1 MRNLSAIYSNEQY
14 KSLNATARD
23 VFFLIYNQF
32 TLSKKSVSEGK
43 TGWRDDNGI
52 FCYLGQ
58 KEIANILGKTD
69 RTVRRAIEALK
80 KAKLITVIERGAK
93 RKAKL
98 YVHEIVK
105 AVKSTPVEIENQQ
118 VKEVFEETFGECANN
133 SEAKAL
139 NNMAKSTNVESL
151 VEAIQ
156 RSKSVEKKK
165 SRISYITKAL
175 NSVIKDQDKPE
186 VVKQTKYKKVI
197 RKEQKP
203 NWLKEQSKHGDGWDE
218 AHQKESINKEK
229 TRDDL
234 SKIEYMEKLHQQ
246 ILSGNF
252 NVIGGNL

>member
-43 TGWRDDNGI
+43 TSWRDDNGV

-105 AVKSTPVEIENQQ
+105 AVKSAPVEIEDQQ
-118 VKEVFEETFGECANN
+118 VKEAFEETFEDFIASTTC
-133 SEAKAL
+133 STLFVFSILFKAVASAL
-139 NNMAKSTNVESL
+139 LATSPKVSSKGVEWKR
-151 VEAIQ
+151 A
-156 RSKSVEKKK
+156 
-165 SRISYITKAL
+165 RISYITRAL
-175 NSVIKDQDKPE
+175 NTVIEKSNKTN
-186 VVKQTKYKKVI
+186 VVVPVKYTKVI
-197 RKEQKP
+197 RREMTP
-203 NWLKEQSKHGDGWDE
+203 AWLK
-218 AHQKESINKEK
+218 ANNESWKKVYKQETK
-229 TRDDL
+229 KSSLSDKDL
-234 SKIEYMEKLHQQ
+234 EKIERMKVLQKQLLEQQ
-246 ILSGNF
+246 GNC
-252 NVIGGNL
+252 